1 MRTFITL
8 SMRTFITLSLVAV
21 AMVAAISLQELVF
34 SGDSG
39 EPDRYLFYDA
49 FAPLKLEVNLDDQVI
64 DPAMDFELQNLTA
77 LGVPTDGTTVGF
89 GYGYGYGAVI
99 KQHEEFHLT
108 TYKIKGP
115 KVDSKITVRVT
126 DDFGTM
132 DVVVRK
138 LERLLVPATKQSGQA
153 PPAPTISGINTLDL
167 DHYTCYN
174 IKPLDKFDHI
184 LGVFVRDQFTGIPR
198 PS

>member
-1 MRTFITL
+1 MRNFITL
-8 SMRTFITLSLVAV
+8 SMRNFITLSLVAV
-21 AMVAAISLQELVF
+21 VMVAAISLQELVF

-49 FAPLKLEVNLDDQVI
+49 FAPLRLEVNLDDQVI

-115 KVDSKITVRVT
+115 KVDPKITVR
-126 DDFGTM
+126 
-132 DVVVRK
+132 
-138 LERLLVPATKQSGQA
+138 
-153 PPAPTISGINTLDL
+153 
-167 DHYTCYN
+167 
-174 IKPLDKFDHI
+174 
-184 LGVFVRDQFTGIPR
+184 
-198 PS
+198 